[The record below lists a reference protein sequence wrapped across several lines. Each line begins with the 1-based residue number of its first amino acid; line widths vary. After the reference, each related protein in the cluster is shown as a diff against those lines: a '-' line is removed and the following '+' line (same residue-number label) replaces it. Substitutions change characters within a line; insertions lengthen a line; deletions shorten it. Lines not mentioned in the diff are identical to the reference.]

1 MINFYFINLTTP
13 CCVFYFQNI
22 LCVNNSEDNKLCLQI
37 LIILACMFIIALFI
51 WMIYKI
57 VSTSFIRQQM
67 KATQSAKKEAERANA
82 AKSMF
87 LANMSHEIRTPIN
100 AIMGMS
106 ELILRQNASP
116 EIQKYASDIRHAS
129 NTLLSIVNDILDFSK
144 IESGKMNIVNNNYE
158 TAQLFQDISA
168 MLQIRAKE
176 KNLISKVIIDKN
188 IPRELYGDDTK
199 IKQVLINLLSNA
211 IKYTNTGSVTF
222 RTTLQSISDNTA
234 TLEFSVTDTGI
245 GIKKNEI
252 HKLFEVFERL
262 DEKRNAKVQGTGLG
276 LSISKQLLLLMDSDI
291 HVESEYNKGSTFSF
305 ILKQTIVDMSPIGN
319 INTFFSIKE
328 KEPCHAPGF
337 SAPDAKILV
346 IDDNIMNL
354 VVIEGL
360 LQPTKIQVD
369 TGTSGKECLE
379 KIQNNHYDIIFLDHM
394 MPDMD
399 GIETFMQMQ
408 KIDHLCK
415 EVPVIIL
422 TANAIYG
429 AREMYLSKGFTDYLA
444 KPVSCSLLESA
455 IQKHLPNELLFP
467 VTVEYTDVDTNMTE
481 TKNLS
486 NTISTTECLELF
498 EIDRQYGIS
507 LNGNLEDLYN
517 KLLSIFYNS
526 GEEKI
531 TEICKAYLEEDW
543 TNYEIYVHALKST
556 AKSLG
561 ALTLSE
567 DAKSLEFA
575 VKDGNI
581 DYVRKHHEKVIEHYH
596 IVLKECA
603 KLQSVSNTTP
613 IIQKNVISTYT
624 TQDTLISIQ
633 KLKDAIFNFDK
644 KKANEQLEILLSV
657 AFPMKKVSLLEKLQ
671 FSINNFDWKS
681 AKELVNKL

>member
-1 MINFYFINLTTP
+1 
-13 CCVFYFQNI
+13 
-22 LCVNNSEDNKLCLQI
+22 
-37 LIILACMFIIALFI
+37 MFIIALFI

-467 VTVEYTDVDTNMTE
+467 VTVEYTDVDTNVTE

-603 KLQSVSNTTP
+603 KLQSASNTTP

>member
-1 MINFYFINLTTP
+1 
-13 CCVFYFQNI
+13 
-22 LCVNNSEDNKLCLQI
+22 
-37 LIILACMFIIALFI
+37 MFIIALFI